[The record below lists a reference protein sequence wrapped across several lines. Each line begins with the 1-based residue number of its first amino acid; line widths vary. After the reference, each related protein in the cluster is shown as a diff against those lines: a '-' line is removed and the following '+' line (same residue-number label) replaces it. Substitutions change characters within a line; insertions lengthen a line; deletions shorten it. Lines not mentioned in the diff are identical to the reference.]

1 MPTLKKAKVGS
12 LRLFQGANCPVSS
25 TVVMYPLHSGMGVLL
40 VGDGVG
46 PGVGDED
53 VGVGPGVGDEDVGVG
68 PGVGDEAVGVGVGR
82 AKGVMG
88 AQAPRSRARPAQ
100 AATVVVMVRR
110 LFTVGLVLL
119 MVAWEGVSGG
129 GVSVRRTWRVR
140 RC

>member
-1 MPTLKKAKVGS
+1 MVI
-12 LRLFQGANCPVSS
+12 R
-25 TVVMYPLHSGMGVLL
+25 PLHSGMGVLL

-46 PGVGDED
+46 VG

-68 PGVGDEAVGVGVGR
+68 VGDEGVGVGR
-82 AKGVMG
+82 AMGVMG
-88 AQAPRSRARPAQ
+88 AQAPMSRARPAQ
-100 AATVVVMVRR
+100 AATVVVRVRR

>member
-1 MPTLKKAKVGS
+1 ML
-12 LRLFQGANCPVSS
+12 
-25 TVVMYPLHSGMGVLL
+25 PLHSGRGVLL
-40 VGDGVG
+40 VGDGAG
-46 PGVGDED
+46 

-68 PGVGDEAVGVGVGR
+68 VGR
-82 AKGVMG
+82 AKGVVG

-100 AATVVVMVRR
+100 AATVVVRVRR

>member
-1 MPTLKKAKVGS
+1 MPTSDITKVGS
-12 LRLFQGANCPVSS
+12 LRLFPGANCAVSS
-25 TVVMYPLHSGMGVLL
+25 TVVIRPFHSGMGVLL

-46 PGVGDED
+46 

-68 PGVGDEAVGVGVGR
+68 VGDEGVGVGR
-82 AKGVMG
+82 AMGVVG
-88 AQAPRSRARPAQ
+88 VHAPRSRARPAQ
-100 AATVVVMVRR
+100 AATVVVRVRR